1 MLTQEII
8 RRKRDGE
15 ALSREAIGTFVT
27 GVAENRVS
35 DAQIAAFTMAVL
47 LNRMTMDERVALTE
61 AMTRSGRVLDWS
73 TSDFGGPAVDKH
85 STGGIGDN
93 VSLILAP
100 AIAACSGIVPMISGR
115 GLGHTGGTLDK
126 LESIPGYRT
135 LVDADH
141 VTATLR
147 TAGCA
152 IVGATDDIA
161 PADRRMYAV
170 RDVTA
175 TVESIDLITA
185 SILSKK
191 LAAGLDALVLDVKT
205 GSGAFASERQEAEA
219 LAESLVAVARGAGLK
234 TRALITD
241 MDQPL
246 ADAAGNA
253 VEVRVA
259 ASVLAGTA
267 WPRRLMDVTLALGAT
282 LLCQG
287 GLATTEPEA
296 RSRLEAAIRDG
307 RAAERFGRMVA
318 ILGGP
323 DDFLDRVPDYLP
335 EAPIVRPVWP
345 LTRGVVAGIDGR
357 AIGLAVVAM
366 GGGRRRAGDPIDP
379 SVGFSDI
386 AAIGDAVGPKDR
398 PLAKVHA
405 ASAATAEDA
414 AQTLIAAMA
423 IADHAAPAPQPVL
436 ATID

>member
-15 ALSREAIGTFVT
+15 VLSREAIETFIT

-47 LNRMTMDERVALTE
+47 LNRLTMDERVTLTE

-73 TSDFGGPAVDKH
+73 ASGFDGPALDKH

-100 AIAACSGIVPMISGR
+100 AIAACGGVVPMVSGR

-135 LVDADH
+135 MVDADH
-141 VTATLR
+141 VTATVR

-152 IVGATDDIA
+152 IVGATEDIA
-161 PADRRMYAV
+161 PADRRIYAV

-175 TVESIDLITA
+175 TVVSIDLITA

-205 GSGAFASERQEAEA
+205 GSGAFAASRQEADA
-219 LAESLVAVARGAGLK
+219 LAESLVAVAHGAGLN

-259 ASVLAGTA
+259 AAILAGTA
-267 WPRRLMDVTLALGAT
+267 WPPRLMDVTLALGAT
-282 LLCQG
+282 LLRQA
-287 GLATTEPEA
+287 GLAETEAEA
-296 RSRLEAAIRDG
+296 KSRLEAAIRDG
-307 RAAERFGRMVA
+307 RAAERFQRMVA

-345 LTRGVVAGIDGR
+345 LKSGVVSGVDAR

-379 SVGFSDI
+379 SVGFSGI
-386 AAIGDAVGPKDR
+386 AEIGDAVGPKDR

-405 ASAATAEDA
+405 ASAASADQATEA
-414 AQTLIAAMA
+414 LIAAMA
-423 IADHAAPAPQPVL
+423 VAEHAAPAPSPVL
-436 ATID
+436 AAID